1 MPPTESTLDCST
13 YKSERKEFHET
24 KLKRLP
30 APYDVLGQSCATV
43 CQGAGL
49 AKNEE
54 LDYEPEPATS
64 GSQYCTPG
72 SGVANMGAQFAVMM
86 ISNRWIPPPPFTQPL
101 SRSSTDYSTSH
112 GLANHSTNS
121 DPVLSTRT
129 SVDTPITSGPVSL
142 IETSAN
148 PDQPPELDSPPP
160 TLKHITN
167 SLSDTISPLV
177 STRAEMNSED
187 TTYEYENSEDVV
199 SVIRRQPVLD
209 KTAESNALPFVL
221 QGYARWINRL
231 ALDPLKMTD
240 IARDFVFGQF
250 QDGDQSRW
258 VIALLANIGSRIGSV
273 DLAEGKH
280 NHMLSVLQT
289 AAVCGDPSNSPRVKD
304 AFKRYMKLLNGIKPG
319 RLPDEFLI
327 LTLKLIAAA
336 AEQPRDRE
344 VIEQRAL
351 RLYTRDRTHLAT
363 TFIISVI
370 SDVWA
375 RADAERRPVLWSDI
389 AVSRRQVLGV

>member
-43 CQGAGL
+43 CQGAGITIL
-49 AKNEE
+49 HAG
-54 LDYEPEPATS
+54 LW
-64 GSQYCTPG
+64 GSKYGYTVCG
-72 SGVANMGAQFAVMM
+72 HDD
-86 ISNRWIPPPPFTQPL
+86 IE
-101 SRSSTDYSTSH
+101 
-112 GLANHSTNS
+112 
-121 DPVLSTRT
+121 
-129 SVDTPITSGPVSL
+129 SVDTPASIYPAAQPLFNRLQHLTWVGEPQHEL
-142 IETSAN
+142 RPCTIYEDERGYAN
-148 PDQPPELDSPPP
+148 NFWP
-160 TLKHITN
+160 N
-167 SLSDTISPLV
+167 
-177 STRAEMNSED
+177 
-187 TTYEYENSEDVV
+187 VV